1 MRHANSNLNILKKN
15 RNSKTIKMNNFLKP
29 PSTSNNYN
37 FNSPISTKITNNKTI
52 LYNLLYKDNS
62 KISLYNTKNTTNTFK
77 NTHEISSCGGG
88 KYSFTTKNLFNNSIS
103 SGNSMNYKEAKI
115 KQGHINI
122 RLKLNNK
129 IVNNN
134 FSKKKQYKNKTINFD
149 VIEKIKEKDSKINKL
164 QKDLFQSQELLNKL
178 QKDKQKELTF
188 TYNSIKS
195 LDNLN
200 NYKKDYQLSDFFIP
214 TSAKNDRILKTNFN
228 KFEMNKSKK
237 TNNLNSKNN
246 NNSKNKNKNKKNN
259 KKLKVL
265 LKIDSLLNINID
277 YNMKSKRNNKN
288 SNKKTLSGFKKN
300 NNNYLNKYQYHFPTN
315 NYIKCFSSSANRF
328 FPHGHEQYESCISLT
343 RNTFKSNKKE
353 RQKKKTDKKQNNIR
367 SSSPC
372 KNNYSSP
379 SLKNLIT
386 KCNML
391 KCKANYILSKY
402 ISLTEYII
410 NNSNKKYNT

>member
-15 RNSKTIKMNNFLKP
+15 NNSKTSKLNNFLKP
-29 PSTSNNYN
+29 PTSNN
-37 FNSPISTKITNNKTI
+37 FNSPIATKITNNKNI

-62 KISLYNTKNTTNTFK
+62 KISLYNTKNTTNTYK
-77 NTHEISSCGGG
+77 NTNEISSCGGG

-134 FSKKKQYKNKTINFD
+134 FSKKKKYKNKTINFD

-214 TSAKNDRILKTNFN
+214 TSAKNDRIIKTNFN
-228 KFEMNKSKK
+228 KFEMNKSKRQ
-237 TNNLNSKNN
+237 NNLNSKNN
-246 NNSKNKNKNKKNN
+246 NNSKNKSKTKKTNKN
-259 KKLKVL
+259 LKVL
-265 LKIDSLLNINID
+265 LKIDSLLNINVD

-288 SNKKTLSGFKKN
+288 SNKKALSGFKKN

-315 NYIKCFSSSANRF
+315 NCLKCFSSSANRF

-343 RNTFKSNKKE
+343 RNTLKSNKKDK
-353 RQKKKTDKKQNNIR
+353 QKKISDKKENNIK

-372 KNNYSSP
+372 KKNYSSP

-386 KCNML
+386 KCNLL
-391 KCKANYILSKY
+391 KCKANNILSKY

-410 NNSNKKYNT
+410 NNKIHK

>member
-1 MRHANSNLNILKKN
+1 MRHANSNLNILKKKH
-15 RNSKTIKMNNFLKP
+15 NSKTIKLNNFLKP
-29 PSTSNNYN
+29 PSTSNN
-37 FNSPISTKITNNKTI
+37 FISPITTKTTNNKNL
-52 LYNLLYKDNS
+52 LYNFLYKDNS
-62 KISLYNTKNTTNTFK
+62 KISLYNTKNTTNTYK
-77 NTHEISSCGGG
+77 NTNEVSSCGGG
-88 KYSFTTKNLFNNSIS
+88 KYSFTTKNLFNSSIS

-134 FSKKKQYKNKTINFD
+134 FSKKKQYKNKTMNFD

-200 NYKKDYQLSDFFIP
+200 NYKKDYQLSDFFLS
-214 TSAKNDRILKTNFN
+214 TSTKNDRIIKTNFN
-228 KFEMNKSKK
+228 KFEMNKSEKI
-237 TNNLNSKNN
+237 NNINSKNN
-246 NNSKNKNKNKKNN
+246 NNSKNKTKSKKNN
-259 KKLKVL
+259 KNLKVL

-277 YNMKSKRNNKN
+277 YNMKSRRNNKN

-315 NYIKCFSSSANRF
+315 NYLKCFSSSANRF

-353 RQKKKTDKKQNNIR
+353 RQKKSDKKQNNIK

-372 KNNYSSP
+372 KNNFSSP
-379 SLKNLIT
+379 TLKNLIT
-386 KCNML
+386 KCNLL
-391 KCKANYILSKY
+391 KSKANNILSNY

-410 NNSNKKYNT
+410 NNSKKKQNT